1 MNSIFKNY
9 PNLDLLYNEV
19 RDYIAEHQG
28 EKGYIDVQ
36 NLDYRGCTI
45 RAFVYDADEFKGVEM
60 KVHGVRV
67 KDGDIQVVCEYEP
80 LNADIVYDDDA
91 FKNAAWEDI
100 KDSDYVYYY
109 HTLFE
114 IADFIGDYV

>member
-1 MNSIFKNY
+1 MSNFKNY
-9 PNLDLLYNEV
+9 PNIDAFYDEV

-28 EKGYIDVQ
+28 EKGYIDTQ
-36 NLDYRGCTI
+36 DEKCCTI
-45 RAFVYDADEFKGVEM
+45 RAFVYNYEEFRGVEM

-67 KDGDIQVVCEYEP
+67 KDGSIQVVLEYEP
-80 LNADIVYDDDA
+80 LHGEIVYDDEDFKDA
-91 FKNAAWEDI
+91 DWEDI

-114 IADFIGDYV
+114 IADFIEEYV